1 MSPILERIYGLMA
14 ERRMN
19 AKYVSET
26 LHLSNSSFTD
36 WKKGKGSPSLDIIVK
51 FADYFHVSM
60 EYLMTGEERPE
71 DSRESSLSPED
82 RILIEAYHKANIGI
96 QESVCKLLDIKR
108 DSILSE
114 EVG

>member
-1 MSPILERIYGLMA
+1 MVERIRKLCS
-14 ERRMN
+14 ERNTNFKQLEKILGMGN
-19 AKYVSET
+19 GTIAKSAPT
-26 LHLSNSSFTD
+26 MRCDRL
-36 WKKGKGSPSLDIIVK
+36 KAI
-51 FADYFHVSM
+51 ADYFHVSM

>member
-1 MSPILERIYGLMA
+1 MVERIRKLCS
-14 ERRMN
+14 ERNTNFKQLEKILGMGN
-19 AKYVSET
+19 GTIAKSAPT
-26 LHLSNSSFTD
+26 MRCDRL
-36 WKKGKGSPSLDIIVK
+36 KAI
-51 FADYFHVSM
+51 ADYFHVSM

-71 DSRESSLSPED
+71 DSRESSLSPDD